1 MKKMLDKGLLDLRP
15 DPRLSGLKMKIS
27 EYADI
32 PTEYITCLPGID
44 HALEQVTLT
53 YLEPGTEILTASPLP
68 VSMRIAAHIV
78 GSSVVETRFEDPLS
92 LSLEPVINHITRRTR
107 ILYLGNP
114 SEYLGTYFT
123 EAELVFL
130 LA

>member
-1 MKKMLDKGLLDLRP
+1 MWNRDEETDPLESQGEIQDSIYKNNQSLVSGMKKMLDKGLLDLRP

-53 YLEPGTEILTASPLP
+53 YLEPGTEILLYC
-68 VSMRIAAHIV
+68 IA
-78 GSSVVETRFEDPLS
+78 
-92 LSLEPVINHITRRTR
+92 
-107 ILYLGNP
+107 
-114 SEYLGTYFT
+114 
-123 EAELVFL
+123 
-130 LA
+130 